1 MKKGI
6 FLVIFYAIVVI
17 MVIAT
22 VIIAFGEGI
31 IQNFGGNK
39 QIFDTNAKFNKAYI
53 NMGDETIQVDIK
65 KWKDYDGE
73 QLQITTTDGKVYLV
87 SSYNAVLVNDKEDK

>member
-1 MKKGI
+1 MMKGTFLAI
-6 FLVIFYAIVVI
+6 FYIVASIVCIGLVI
-17 MVIAT
+17 M
-22 VIIAFGEGI
+22 AFGEGI
-31 IQNFGGNK
+31 VQSIGGNK

-87 SSYNAVLVNDKEDK
+87 SSYNAVLVNDKED